1 VHCRE
6 LDDNTSLEDMS
17 FEQTTPQCGGS
28 LTSVTL
34 SVATTDSSSSGIG
47 SSFNMS
53 QAKVSGSML

>member
-1 VHCRE
+1 MCYRE

-17 FEQTTPQCGGS
+17 FEQTTQCGGS

-53 QAKVSGSML
+53 QAKVS